1 MAEKNIVTRWS
12 TLIAVVDAQM
22 NFDMTRE
29 EFIEILLILHA
40 HEAVEQRLRAE
51 RSLIGPL
58 VEVQD
63 SLWDYLSEEWGLG
76 LPVAVPD
83 NEGEAS
89 GDRELDS

>member
-1 MAEKNIVTRWS
+1 MTEKNIVTRWS
-12 TLIAVVDAQM
+12 MLIALVDAQM

-40 HEAVEQRLRAE
+40 HEAVEQRLREE

-63 SLWDYLSEEWGLG
+63 SLWDHLSEEWGLG
-76 LPVAVPD
+76 LPV
-83 NEGEAS
+83 
-89 GDRELDS
+89 